1 MYQERELQ
9 PSRQEAESSGSGPD
23 LETISTRYPSEHPDV
38 RVYLDITAESGTATL
53 DIDVIGIINGKRY
66 VLLSIAQQSGVG
78 LTVVTVPNCPRNIST
93 DFIVGGTTVTM
104 DWNIQITRQ

>member
-9 PSRQEAESSGSGPD
+9 PSRTEAESSGSGPD
-23 LETISTRYPSEHPDV
+23 VETISVRYPSEHPDV
-38 RVYLDITAESGTATL
+38 RVYLDITGETGTATL

-66 VLLSIAQQSGVG
+66 ILDSFAQQSAIG
-78 LTVVTVPNCPRNIST
+78 LTILTIPNCPRDIST

-104 DWNIQITRQ
+104 TWNIQITRQ